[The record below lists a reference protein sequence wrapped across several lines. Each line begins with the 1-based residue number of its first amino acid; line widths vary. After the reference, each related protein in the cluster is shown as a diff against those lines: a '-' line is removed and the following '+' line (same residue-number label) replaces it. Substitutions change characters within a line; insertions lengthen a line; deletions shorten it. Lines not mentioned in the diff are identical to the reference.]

1 MLGMVEEMIQIVKPE
16 ITRQECPLLS
26 LLFNIG
32 LKVLVMAI
40 RDKQIKIKG
49 IQIGEVKRSLF
60 ADDMTLDIEILKM
73 LPENC

>member
-49 IQIGEVKRSLF
+49 IQIGEVKWSLF

>member
-1 MLGMVEEMIQIVKPE
+1 MIQIFKPE

-26 LLFNIG
+26 LLFNIV

-60 ADDMTLDIEILKM
+60 ADDMTLDTEILKM